1 MMREKGD
8 FRMLNE
14 IGMAAFEESVR
25 SQIEEER
32 SSRGMTESSLGKL
45 AFPHVADAR
54 RKVQSIRKGQGA
66 GENRKPQQLRGT
78 DISNLC
84 EAVGL
89 SWKKVFDQ
97 AIKHAERV
105 QEEARL
111 TAIR

>member
-54 RKVQSIRKGQGA
+54 R
-66 GENRKPQQLRGT
+66 
-78 DISNLC
+78 
-84 EAVGL
+84 
-89 SWKKVFDQ
+89 
-97 AIKHAERV
+97 
-105 QEEARL
+105 
-111 TAIR
+111 